1 MAVRPRTYGSGAMRS
16 SIPDIP
22 ARTVLRVVWIVVLS
36 VLALY
41 LVYLLR
47 QPIGWVLTATFVAIA
62 VSGPVNRLNRRM
74 RRGFAI
80 TIVYLAVILVPVG
93 LAALVVPPLVTQ
105 GTNLAGDLP
114 AYANDVQDFVHKN
127 ERLRKLDDKYDITGE
142 LNKQAASLP
151 AKVGDAAKV
160 LGDIGLGLVNSV
172 FALIN
177 ILILSVF
184 IVAGGRG
191 WIDAALRLR
200 PEAERERMRRVLDS
214 TASAVGG
221 YVQGALTIALIA
233 GVQAFIVLELLG
245 VPFAAPLAVV
255 AGLASLIP
263 LVGATAAAVVIGLVT
278 LFNDFPTD
286 TLIWAVWAI
295 IYQQLENT
303 IIQPQIQR
311 RTVQVQPFVV
321 LVAVLFG
328 STLLGI
334 LGAIVAIPI
343 AASLQI
349 LLREW
354 WSWRQEARIAAIA
367 GGEAPPGPLG
377 PLPSSGDD
385 EGGGGGGVVV
395 PAT

>member
-1 MAVRPRTYGSGAMRS
+1 LRQAAS
-16 SIPDIP
+16 DIP

-47 QPIGWVLTATFVAIA
+47 KPIGWVFTATFIAIA
-62 VSGPVNRLNRRM
+62 LSGPVNRLGRHM

-80 TIVYLAVILVPVG
+80 AIVYLGLILVPIG
-93 LAALVVPPLVTQ
+93 LAALVLPPLVTQ

-114 AYANDVQDFVHKN
+114 NYANDVQDFVNKN

-142 LNKQAASLP
+142 LQKQASSLP

-177 ILILSVF
+177 ILILSIF
-184 IVAGGRG
+184 ILAGGRG
-191 WIDAALRLR
+191 WVDAALRLR
-200 PEAERERMRRVLDS
+200 PEAERERMRRILDS

-221 YVQGALTIALIA
+221 YVQGALTVALIA
-233 GVQAFIVLELLG
+233 GIQAFVVLELLG
-245 VPFAAPLAVV
+245 VPFAAPLAVF

-263 LVGATAAAVVIGLVT
+263 LVGATVAAVLIGVVT
-278 LFNDFPTD
+278 LFSDFPTD
-286 TLIWAVWAI
+286 TIIWAIWAI
-295 IYQQLENT
+295 IYQQIENNV
-303 IIQPQIQR
+303 IQPQIQR
-311 RTVQVQPFVV
+311 RTVQVQPIVV

-334 LGAIVAIPI
+334 LGAIVAIPL
-343 AASLQI
+343 AACIQI
-349 LLREW
+349 LVREW
-354 WSWRQEARIAAIA
+354 WDWRQEVRMAAIA
-367 GGEAPPGPLG
+367 GGEPPPGG
-377 PLPSSGDD
+377 PRPDD
-385 EGGGGGGVVV
+385 ENGGGGGIIV
-395 PAT
+395 PAS

>member
-1 MAVRPRTYGSGAMRS
+1 LRS
-16 SIPDIP
+16 SVPDIP
-22 ARTVLRVVWIVVLS
+22 ARTILRVVSIVVLS

-47 QPIGWVLTATFVAIA
+47 KPIGWVLTATFIAIA
-62 VSGPVNRLNRRM
+62 LSGPVNRLNRHM
-74 RRGFAI
+74 RRGLAI
-80 TIVYLAVILVPVG
+80 TLIYLGLILVPIG
-93 LAALVVPPLVTQ
+93 LTALVVPPLVTQ

-114 AYANDVQDFVHKN
+114 TYANDVRDFVNKN
-127 ERLRKLDDKYDITGE
+127 ERLRTLDQKYDITGE
-142 LNKQAASLP
+142 LNKQAQQLP

-172 FALIN
+172 FALVN
-177 ILILSVF
+177 ILILSIF

-191 WIDAALRLR
+191 WVDAALRLR
-200 PEAERERMRRVLDS
+200 PEAERLRMRRVLDS

-233 GVQAFIVLELLG
+233 GIQAFVVMEILG
-245 VPFAAPLAVV
+245 VPFAAPLAVL
-255 AGLASLIP
+255 AGLASLVP
-263 LVGATAAAVVIGLVT
+263 LVGATAAAVLIGLVT

-286 TLIWAVWAI
+286 TLIWTVWAI
-295 IYQQLENT
+295 AYQQIENT
-303 IIQPQIQR
+303 LIQPQVQR
-311 RTVQVQPFVV
+311 RTVQIQPFVV

-343 AASLQI
+343 AASIQI

-354 WSWRQEARIAAIA
+354 WEWRQEARLATIANPDAPVA
-367 GGEAPPGPLG
+367 GPPG
-377 PLPSSGDD
+377 SGTSPPDD
-385 EGGGGGGVVV
+385 DDGGGLIV
-395 PAT
+395 PAS

>member
-1 MAVRPRTYGSGAMRS
+1 LRQAAS
-16 SIPDIP
+16 DIP

-47 QPIGWVLTATFVAIA
+47 KPIGWVFTGTFIAIA
-62 VSGPVNRLNRRM
+62 LSGPVNRLGRHM

-80 TIVYLAVILVPVG
+80 ALVYLGLILVPIG
-93 LAALVVPPLVTQ
+93 LAALVLPPLVTQ
-105 GTNLAGDLP
+105 GTNLAGNLP
-114 AYANDVQDFVHKN
+114 AYANDVQDFVNKN

-142 LNKQAASLP
+142 LQKQASSLP

-177 ILILSVF
+177 ILILSIF
-184 IVAGGRG
+184 ILAGGRG
-191 WIDAALRLR
+191 WVEAALRLR
-200 PEAERERMRRVLDS
+200 PEAERERMRRILDD

-221 YVQGALTIALIA
+221 YVQGALTVALIA
-233 GVQAFIVLELLG
+233 GIQAFVVLELLG
-245 VPFAAPLAVV
+245 VPFAAPLAVF

-263 LVGATAAAVVIGLVT
+263 LVGATVAAVLIGVVT

-286 TLIWAVWAI
+286 TIIWAIWAI
-295 IYQQLENT
+295 IYQQIENNV
-303 IIQPQIQR
+303 IQPQIQR
-311 RTVQVQPFVV
+311 RTVQVQPIVV

-334 LGAIVAIPI
+334 LGAIVAIPL
-343 AASLQI
+343 AACIQI
-349 LLREW
+349 LVREW
-354 WSWRQEARIAAIA
+354 WDWRSEVRMAAIA
-367 GGEAPPGPLG
+367 SGEPPPGG
-377 PLPSSGDD
+377 PRPDD
-385 EGGGGGGVVV
+385 ENGGGGGIVV
-395 PAT
+395 PAS